1 MMTGTFSQNTSGQAI
16 FNVLKPVSTALPIVY
31 FFSLTDRAGF
41 MARSPEGHAARSMS
55 IRGQEELWIQIQAN
69 TFKNWASVTLS
80 EAGGPSITEDLETAF
95 QDGTKLVALVET
107 LQKRKLKHNK
117 HVSNQHQEM
126 ENIQIALDAIKEDG
140 ITLINIG
147 KPTYFLSK

>member
-1 MMTGTFSQNTSGQAI
+1 
-16 FNVLKPVSTALPIVY
+16 
-31 FFSLTDRAGF
+31 

-55 IRGQEELWIQIQAN
+55 IKGQEELWIRIQAN

-80 EAGGPSITEDLETAF
+80 EAGGPSIEEDLETAF

-117 HVSNQHQEM
+117 RPSNQHQEM

-147 KPTYFLSK
+147 KQMFIFFNLLKDMI

>member
-1 MMTGTFSQNTSGQAI
+1 
-16 FNVLKPVSTALPIVY
+16 
-31 FFSLTDRAGF
+31 

-55 IRGQEELWIQIQAN
+55 IKGQEELWIRIQAN

-80 EAGGPSITEDLETAF
+80 EAGGPSIEEDLETAF

-117 HVSNQHQEM
+117 RPSNQHQEM

-147 KPTYFLSK
+147 KPMFVFSNLLKNMIEQN

>member
-1 MMTGTFSQNTSGQAI
+1 
-16 FNVLKPVSTALPIVY
+16 
-31 FFSLTDRAGF
+31 

-55 IRGQEELWIQIQAN
+55 IKGQEELWIRIQAN

-80 EAGGPSITEDLETAF
+80 EAGGPSIEEDLETAF

-117 HVSNQHQEM
+117 RPSNQHQEM

-147 KPTYFLSK
+147 KQMFKFLYLLKSMIESRRSTFQYLRRIILLLWTLKTKLKLAFKFLA